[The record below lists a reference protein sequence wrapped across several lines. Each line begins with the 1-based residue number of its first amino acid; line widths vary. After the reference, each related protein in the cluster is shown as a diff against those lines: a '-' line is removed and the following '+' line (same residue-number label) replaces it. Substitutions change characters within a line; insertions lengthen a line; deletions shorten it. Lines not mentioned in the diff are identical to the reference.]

1 MRRQDRLLSESDCRM
16 VLARVEHAV
25 LATVDPS
32 GAAYGVPVTPVEAD
46 GVFYFHGAAVGRKAD
61 NLAANPSAS
70 LTWIAMGTV
79 LPAEYSVDFVSVI
92 ASGKVVRVEDPGEK
106 KKALRAICARF
117 APHPLEAVD
126 AYIEGSGGEAGE
138 VGKAAAGTPP
148 QGGRAR
154 CGGCRRRQYRQDR
167 RGIRLQRPGG

>member
-1 MRRQDRLLSESDCRM
+1 MIDSKRTTERPMRRQDRLLSESDCRM

-79 LPAEYSVDFVSVI
+79 LPEAYSVDFVSVI
-92 ASGKVVRVEDPGEK
+92 ASGKVVRVEDPDEK

-117 APHPLEAVD
+117 APHPIEAVD
-126 AYIEGSGGEAGE
+126 AYIEGNGNEAGVWKLVPE
-138 VGKAAAGTPP
+138 KISGKA
-148 QGGRAR
+148 
-154 CGGCRRRQYRQDR
+154 RRRELLKAFER
-167 RGIRLQRPGG
+167 